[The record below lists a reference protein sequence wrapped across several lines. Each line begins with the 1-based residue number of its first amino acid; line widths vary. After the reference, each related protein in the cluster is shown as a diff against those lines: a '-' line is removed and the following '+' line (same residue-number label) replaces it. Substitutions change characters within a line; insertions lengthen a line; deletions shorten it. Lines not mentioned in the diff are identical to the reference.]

1 MALTH
6 IKDFIAQKREA
17 GQDLTDLSQD
27 LGVSISSIHY
37 YAKGENKPSLVTAVA
52 IYRKYEIAIHPF
64 SEESLQWE
72 IDNDKR

>member
-52 IYRKYEIAIHPF
+52 IYRKYKIAIHPF
-64 SEESLQWE
+64 SVESLQWE

>member
-1 MALTH
+1 MPLVH
-6 IKDFIAQKREA
+6 IRDFIAEKREA

-37 YAKGENKPSLVTAVA
+37 YAKGENKPSLVNAVA
-52 IYRKYEIAIHPF
+52 IYRKYKIAIHPF

-72 IDNDKR
+72 IDNDKK

>member
-37 YAKGENKPSLVTAVA
+37 YAKWDNKPSLVTAGA
-52 IYRKYEIAIHPF
+52 IYRKYKIAKHPF
-64 SEESLQWE
+64 TGESLQWE

>member
-37 YAKGENKPSLVTAVA
+37 YAKGENKPSLVTAVT
-52 IYRKYEIAIHPF
+52 IYRKYKIAIHPF

-72 IDNDKR
+72 IGNDKR

>member
-1 MALTH
+1 MPLVH
-6 IKDFIAQKREA
+6 IKDFIAEKREA

>member
-1 MALTH
+1 MPLVH
-6 IKDFIAQKREA
+6 IRDFIAEKREA

-37 YAKGENKPSLVTAVA
+37 YAKGENKPSLGTAVA
-52 IYRKYEIAIHPF
+52 IYKKYEVAIHPF

-72 IDNDKR
+72 INNDKK

>member
-37 YAKGENKPSLVTAVA
+37 YAKGENKPSLVTAIA
-52 IYRKYEIAIHPF
+52 IYRKYKYEGYYWKK
-64 SEESLQWE
+64 SKLSKKKKLL
-72 IDNDKR
+72 N

>member
-1 MALTH
+1 MPLVH
-6 IKDFIAQKREA
+6 IKDFITEKREA
-17 GQDLTDLSQD
+17 GQDLTNLSQD

-52 IYRKYEIAIHPF
+52 IYRKYKIAIHPF